1 MLMSAGGTLSLLSL
15 SLCPLPSAAPPATLA
30 PPGRP
35 PAPRRRLIA
44 LGATDIQAAR
54 PLTPAGHPKR
64 APRPHLQGL
73 CLETPIIQALWPE
86 HTGWGPG
93 SVMGLQ
99 REPDGWLRFP
109 AVQRRM
115 GASDT
120 RGPTSR
126 PATGSTPSCTEAH
139 AHACPRAHTRALAAT
154 SAGTARRH
162 LEFTHTLHPLKF
174 RPEPRARFP
183 GAVLWLL
190 VRAARRH
197 QAPRI
202 CCESNCYSVYSVYK

>member
-139 AHACPRAHTRALAAT
+139 AHACPRRHVSRHCPPAPGIHSHAPPAKISARATRALSWSRPLAAR
-154 SAGTARRH
+154 SRRPAPSGTAH
-162 LEFTHTLHPLKF
+162 ML
-174 RPEPRARFP
+174 
-183 GAVLWLL
+183 
-190 VRAARRH
+190 
-197 QAPRI
+197 
-202 CCESNCYSVYSVYK
+202 